1 MSNTNKN
8 VLLVII
14 SEMCLWY
21 LVHKSCQLTNSFP
34 LIWCLFLHVSICTGL
49 TLTNITC
56 DTHHIGVWFV
66 PASGWRW
73 GHQGE
78 TWQSLSW
85 RCLCLSLEIRW
96 HEKQRCYLVYTLTST
111 LCCGC
116 NKDTQIVQ
124 IPITLWPARP
134 LGCGQPI
141 FTQVYV
147 ALWGS
152 VRLYD
157 QS

>member
-1 MSNTNKN
+1 M
-8 VLLVII
+8 
-14 SEMCLWY
+14 
-21 LVHKSCQLTNSFP
+21 
-34 LIWCLFLHVSICTGL
+34 SICIEL
-49 TLTNITC
+49 TLTNITS
-56 DTHHIGVWFV
+56 DTHHRGVTLLV
-66 PASGWRW
+66 LVSGLCPSVWLEMGTSGKWSDTERDM
-73 GHQGE
+73 
-78 TWQSLSW
+78 TITIMTLSLSESGDQMTW
-85 RCLCLSLEIRW
+85 ESRQLFAVNTDFNFCP
-96 HEKQRCYLVYTLTST
+96 

>member
-1 MSNTNKN
+1 MP
-8 VLLVII
+8 
-14 SEMCLWY
+14 
-21 LVHKSCQLTNSFP
+21 F
-34 LIWCLFLHVSICTGL
+34 CLFLKSNVSICKGL

-56 DTHHIGVWFV
+56 DTHHRGGTLLVLVSGLCASVWLEMGT
-66 PASGWRW
+66 SERDM
-73 GHQGE
+73 
-78 TWQSLSW
+78 TITIMTLSLSESGDKMTW
-85 RCLCLSLEIRW
+85 ETKMLFG
-96 HEKQRCYLVYTLTST
+96 VYTDFTT